1 MPEGIANKRFKI
13 LIIIIGLFLTALIVR
28 YASIMVFSRQDGG
41 SGPGPDSRVERG
53 PILDRKGRILAIQT
67 RLYNVSAWTPNVE
80 DPADCA
86 RILSEILDM
95 NAADLEAKLKGPPQF
110 KYIKR
115 KITPTESEVIKK
127 LLAEGQLP
135 GIQLEE
141 DFGRNYPEKELAS
154 HVIGYTG
161 TDNKGLDGI
170 EYTLDDFL
178 SPDSGDNDGG
188 DQIYGNQV
196 FLTIDINIQYRINE
210 IAERTLA
217 ENKAESV
224 MILVMDAESG
234 EILSYSSL
242 PAFDPNRFNE
252 FDQRARYNRP
262 VSFIYEPGSVFKIFS
277 IASLFDLGGIDT
289 NDYFD
294 TNGRYHREFENGE
307 TFTITD
313 LANYGRINAREIIKY
328 SSNVGAAYASER
340 VGKDLFYEKLTEFG
354 FGETTGIALNGE
366 EAGLLSPPGSW
377 SARSKP
383 TIAMGQ
389 EIGVTAVQV
398 LTGATV
404 FANDG
409 VLLRPQIVKKIVS
422 PSGKTVFTFKREP
435 VRRVTAPET
444 ARTMLSFMNTAVS
457 ENGTARL
464 ARADGFSISAK
475 TGTAQVWSPETGDY
489 SEDRFIPSCL
499 GIFPTEDPKLIVY
512 VVIENPRGDSYYGGR
527 IAAPVVKE
535 CAEFLV
541 PYMGIPR
548 EGDREIALPRQ
559 IAVNVAELPEF
570 DRVIPDFTGLP
581 KKTLLPLFERDDIR
595 VRMSGEGWVVG
606 QSPPPGTEIETGM
619 ELILEFE

>member
-1 MPEGIANKRFKI
+1 
-13 LIIIIGLFLTALIVR
+13 
-28 YASIMVFSRQDGG
+28 MVFSREGGRTG
-41 SGPGPDSRVERG
+41 SGPEQRVERG
-53 PILDRKGRILAIQT
+53 PILDRNGRILAIQT
-67 RLYNVSAWTPNVE
+67 RLYNVSAWKPNVE

-95 NAADLEAKLKGPPQF
+95 DAAKLEEKLKEPPQF
-110 KYIKR
+110 TYIKR
-115 KITPTESEVIKK
+115 KITPTESEVIKE
-127 LLAEGQLP
+127 LIDEGQLS

-161 TDNKGLDGI
+161 TDNEGLDGI

-178 SPDSGDNDGG
+178 SPRPEDHGDNGN

-210 IAERTLA
+210 IAEHTLV
-217 ENKAESV
+217 ENNAESV

-234 EILSYSSL
+234 EILSYSSI
-242 PAFDPNRFNE
+242 PAFDPNRFDE
-252 FDQRARYNRP
+252 FDRIARYNRP

-277 IASLFDLGGIDT
+277 IASLLDLGGIDPG
-289 NDYFD
+289 DYFD
-294 TNGRYHREFENGE
+294 TDGAYYQEFENGE

-313 LANYGRINAREIIKY
+313 LADYGRINPREIIKY

-340 VGKDLFYEKLTEFG
+340 VGEDAFYEKLTDFG

-366 EAGLLSPPGSW
+366 EAGLLSPPGTW

-389 EIGVTAVQV
+389 EIGVTAVQM
-398 LTGATV
+398 LAGATV

-422 PSGKTVFTFKREP
+422 PAGKTLFTFQREP
-435 VRRVTAPET
+435 IRRVIDPDTAQ
-444 ARTMLSFMNTAVS
+444 TMLSYMNTAVS

-464 ARADGFSISAK
+464 ARAEGFSISAK
-475 TGTAQVWSPETGDY
+475 TGTAQVWSSESGDY

-527 IAAPVVKE
+527 IAAPVIRE

-541 PYMGIPR
+541 PYRGIPR
-548 EGDREIALPRQ
+548 DGDHEIALPRQ

-570 DRVIPDFTGLP
+570 DRIIPDFTGLP
-581 KKTLLPLFERDDIR
+581 KKTLLPLFKRDDIR
-595 VRMSGEGWVVG
+595 LRISGEGWVVR
-606 QSPPPGTEIETGM
+606 QSPPPGTELEDGM
-619 ELILEFE
+619 ELHLELE